1 MDRADAWL
9 ESLAEVGWRPGLDR
23 SIALVEALGSPQTD
37 YRTIH
42 VVGTNGKTSTTL
54 YAAALLDCLG
64 LQSGSLTS
72 PHLGDWTERVRVGGR
87 PIERAA
93 WSSALEATR
102 IEVEALEQRQPAL
115 GRVTQFEAATAA
127 GFLALSRA
135 GIEVAVVEAGL
146 GGRLDS
152 TNVLASEVTVLTSI
166 GLDHTEWLGETREE
180 IAGEKLAVL
189 RPGTTLVLGPVPP
202 AVRELAVRTAAGR
215 GARLVEIADPG
226 EGESGP
232 VGRHARTNFEA
243 AVAAVE
249 LVAGAVD
256 REARRVA
263 LERAGLRGRLEL
275 VREEPPVILD
285 VAHNPDGL
293 AAVLEALPELAGD
306 RPLFVVFGCLD
317 DRDPESLL
325 EPFRGRAERLFA
337 CLIPDSGGPV
347 GRAGLD
353 PALIAGAAEG
363 LEIPASVIPDPA
375 GALAAA
381 VGEAEAAGA
390 AVLACGSHGLIAEI
404 GRLQP

>member
-1 MDRADAWL
+1 MQAKA
-9 ESLAEVGWRPGLDR
+9 
-23 SIALVEALGSPQTD
+23 
-37 YRTIH
+37 
-42 VVGTNGKTSTTL
+42 
-54 YAAALLDCLG
+54 
-64 LQSGSLTS
+64 
-72 PHLGDWTERVRVGGR
+72 
-87 PIERAA
+87 
-93 WSSALEATR
+93 SSSN
-102 IEVEALEQRQPAL
+102 
-115 GRVTQFEAATAA
+115 GRVKVPPRDAQTSHSSHREAILIDCETVR
-127 GFLALSRA
+127 LSRA
-135 GIEVAVVEAGL
+135 LVAPRPEQDG
-146 GGRLDS
+146 
-152 TNVLASEVTVLTSI
+152 EI
-166 GLDHTEWLGETREE
+166 G
-180 IAGEKLAVL
+180 AVDD
-189 RPGTTLVLGPVPP
+189 
-202 AVRELAVRTAAGR
+202 
-215 GARLVEIADPG
+215 ARLVEIADPG